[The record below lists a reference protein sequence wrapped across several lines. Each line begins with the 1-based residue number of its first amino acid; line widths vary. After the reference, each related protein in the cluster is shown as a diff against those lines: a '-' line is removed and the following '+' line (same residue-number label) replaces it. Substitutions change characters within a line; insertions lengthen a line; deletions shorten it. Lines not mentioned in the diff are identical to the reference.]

1 MKILNIVLS
10 IVLAC
15 SIGLCFVP
23 YTTQTPS
30 LTPDLTNIFCNYVD
44 PICPF
49 FDPCGEESHI
59 DMVCADLCCKTY
71 KSSVIHAH
79 DLACLLYNTILLD
92 YIHDLEEI
100 SDDFTDCLNNGVSP
114 DICAALRASS
124 IQLLN
129 DELAESKLAISHI
142 LEAKLD
148 RALNAYY
155 DCLLACDCILNPP
168 MPE

>member
-30 LTPDLTNIFCNYVD
+30 LTPDLTNIFCHYVD
-44 PICPF
+44 TICPF
-49 FDPCGEESHI
+49 FDPCQEESHI
-59 DMVCADLCCKTY
+59 DQECADLCCKTY
-71 KSSVIHAH
+71 KSAVFNANE
-79 DLACLLYNTILLD
+79 LACLLYGTVLID
-92 YIHDLEEI
+92 YTHDLEEI
-100 SDDFTDCLNNGVSP
+100 SDDFADCLASGVSS
-114 DICAALRASS
+114 DICVSLRAAS
-124 IQLLN
+124 IQSLN
-129 DELAESKLAISHI
+129 DELAESKLAVSHI

-155 DCLLACDCILNPP
+155 DCLLACDCILDPP